1 MSYYLKQAMDLD
13 INGNNSIM
21 EKVAQDMLYDIIK
34 NEVLE
39 SLMVRWK

>member
-1 MSYYLKQAMDLD
+1 MDLD

-39 SLMVRWK
+39 SLMVR